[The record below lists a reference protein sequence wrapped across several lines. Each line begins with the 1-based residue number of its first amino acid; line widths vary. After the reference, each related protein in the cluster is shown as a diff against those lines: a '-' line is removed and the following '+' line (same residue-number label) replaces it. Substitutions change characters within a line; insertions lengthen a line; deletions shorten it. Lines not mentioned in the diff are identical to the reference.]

1 MSQTK
6 HKNQTMRKT
15 EPQAPAAKGVT
26 PMMAQYMAIKDQ
38 HEDYLLF
45 YRMGDFYELF
55 LDDAVT
61 AAAALDITLT
71 HRGQHLGEPLPMC
84 GVPFHAAEGY
94 LQKLIRTGFKVAIC
108 EQTEDPSEA
117 KKRGSKAVVRR
128 EVVRLVTPGTLT
140 EDSLLDA
147 RAHNYLAALGHTAGE
162 GGLALAWMDMSTGDV
177 QVMAPNM
184 MGPGAGLGTGQSAG
198 QATNAAGDAGEAGLN
213 LLLAQ
218 FAALTPRELL
228 LPETLADQVRLR
240 FEAAAEVGGEMHVA
254 MLPGSQVGSRS
265 GEKALLE
272 AYQLETLDGLGFSSR
287 AQIAACGMLI
297 TYLNLTQLGNMP
309 SLKVPRILHG
319 TGAMRLDQATRRNL
333 ELISTLSG
341 HRQGSLLQAVD
352 MTVSGPGGRLLAT
365 RLSAPLTVR
374 PDITARQESAGL
386 FLRNP
391 ILRDDVRR
399 QLKAAPD
406 MARALGRL
414 SLGRGGPR
422 DLKSLQQ
429 GLSLGFEVF
438 SVLKKSA
445 ETLSDEVQ
453 TACSIFADNPAAE
466 DLRALQGLLS
476 AALVDSPPLLAR
488 DGGFIAP
495 GFDAGLDKQC
505 ALRDESRRV
514 IAGLQTRYSE
524 ETGIKALKIKH
535 NAVLGYHIDV
545 PAAHGEKLS
554 TPPHNAVFI
563 HRQTLANSVRFSTQ
577 ELADLAGQI
586 SRAAE
591 QALGME
597 LAIYQRLVAE
607 ACRLSGPIGAAAEA
621 LAVIDVAAANAELA
635 QARNWTCPQ
644 LFEDD
649 RFIVTGGRHPV
660 VEQAL
665 AARSEGPFIAN
676 DCSLN
681 GPQAH
686 HLMLLTGPNMAGKST
701 YLRQNALIAILA
713 QAGCYVPAQKA
724 EIGLVDQVFSRVGAA
739 DDLAQGRSTFMVEM
753 VETAAILNQ
762 ATSKSLVI
770 LDEIGRGTAT
780 FDGLSIAWATVES
793 LHEVTGCRA
802 LFATHYHELTSL
814 SERLPG
820 LVNATMRVKEY
831 KGDVVF
837 LHEVCPGAAD
847 RSYGIHVAELAG
859 LPPAVIGRAREVLA
873 VLEQDRRHQSVGGDV
888 LTGLP
893 LFAAET
899 AAESVPDPLQSA
911 LDDINPDLLSPK
923 DALEE
928 LYRLKKLRDT
938 ET

>member
-1 MSQTK
+1 M
-6 HKNQTMRKT
+6 
-15 EPQAPAAKGVT
+15 PADKGVT
-26 PMMAQYMAIKDQ
+26 PMMAQYLAIKDR

-55 LDDAVT
+55 FDDAVT

-71 HRGQHLGEPLPMC
+71 HRGRHLGEPLPMC

-94 LQKLIRTGFKVAIC
+94 LQKLIRSGFKVAIC
-108 EQTEDPSEA
+108 EQTEDPAEA

-177 QVMAPNM
+177 QVVAPANNAQ
-184 MGPGAGLGTGQSAG
+184 GAGEVMREHA
-198 QATNAAGDAGEAGLN
+198 DEAGLN

-218 FAALTPRELL
+218 FAALMPRELL
-228 LPETLADQVRLR
+228 LPETVPDAVRER
-240 FEAAAEVGGEMHVA
+240 FEMAAAAGEVSVA
-254 MLPGSQVGSRS
+254 VLPGAQVGSRS
-265 GEKALLE
+265 GEKALLA
-272 AYQLETLDGLGFSSR
+272 AYQLETLDVFGFSSR
-287 AQIAACGMLI
+287 SQIAACGTLI
-297 TYLNLTQLGNMP
+297 TYLNLTQLGHMP
-309 SLKVPRILHG
+309 SLKPPQILHG
-319 TGAMRLDQATRRNL
+319 NGAMRLDQATRRNL
-333 ELISTLSG
+333 ELASTLSG
-341 HRQGSLLQAVD
+341 QRQGSLLHAVD
-352 MTVSGPGGRLLAT
+352 MTVSGPGGRLLST
-365 RLSAPLTVR
+365 RLSAPLTERAGIV
-374 PDITARQESAGL
+374 ARQESTAL
-386 FLRNP
+386 FLRERV
-391 ILRDDVRR
+391 LREDVRNH
-399 QLKAAPD
+399 LKAVPD

-422 DLKSLQQ
+422 DLKSLKQ
-429 GLSLGFEVF
+429 GLDKGFDV
-438 SVLKKSA
+438 SAALKVQD
-445 ETLSDEVQ
+445 EDLSDELQ
-453 TACSIFADNPAAE
+453 TAFCVFDTGAAAA
-466 DLRALQGLLS
+466 DLRALVDLLA
-476 AALVDSPPLLAR
+476 AALVDEPPLLAR
-488 DGGFIAP
+488 DGGFVAA

-514 IAGLQTRYSE
+514 IAGLQARYSE

-554 TPPHNAVFI
+554 TPPHNNVFI

-577 ELADLAGQI
+577 DLADLAGQI
-586 SRAAE
+586 SQAAE

-597 LAIYQRLVAE
+597 LEIYQRLVAE
-607 ACRLSGPIGAAAEA
+607 ACRLSAPIAAAAEA
-621 LAVIDVAAANAELA
+621 LAIADVAASNAELA
-635 QARNWTCPQ
+635 QTRNWVCPQ

-649 RFIVTGGRHPV
+649 RFVVTGGRHPV

-665 AARSEGPFIAN
+665 EARSEGPFIAN
-676 DCSLN
+676 DCALN
-681 GPQAH
+681 DAQAH

-713 QAGCYVPAQKA
+713 QAGCFVPAQKA

-762 ATSKSLVI
+762 ATAKSLVI

-814 SERLPG
+814 SDRLSG
-820 LVNATMRVKEY
+820 LVNATMRVKEFQ
-831 KGDVVF
+831 GDVVF
-837 LHEVCPGAAD
+837 LHEVCAGAAD

-859 LPPAVIGRAREVLA
+859 LPKAVIARAREVLA
-873 VLEQDRRHQSVGGDV
+873 VLEQDRRHQKAGEEV
-888 LTGLP
+888 LMGLP
-893 LFAAET
+893 LFSTET
-899 AAESVPDPLQSA
+899 AGPGDPDPLQAA

-923 DALEE
+923 DALEQ
-928 LYRLKKLRDT
+928 LYRLKKLRDD